1 MTPDC
6 DVGGHFRYAPLRTRH
21 VSFERSKILSLMQKN
36 LQSGVSLTIN
46 SVFPANYSVVY
57 KAYEVFS
64 VIRDDRSPV
73 SGILPWSR
81 IILKT
86 LPGYGREN

>member
-6 DVGGHFRYAPLRTRH
+6 DVGGHFRYAPLRTRP

-36 LQSGVSLTIN
+36 LQSSTSLNLKDVFTGN
-46 SVFPANYSVVY
+46 DSVAY
-57 KAYEVFS
+57 KAYMSFS
-64 VIRDDRSPV
+64 VIRDDRSPI
-73 SGILPWSR
+73 SGILPWSQ